1 MSDDRDLVAAGQR
14 NFRRQHEGDWNELE
28 ALLKRV
34 EGGRA
39 RALSVDEVMRLPVL
53 YRAVLS
59 SLAIARETSLDRAMI
74 DYLEALSTRAYFF
87 IYGVRTRAREGIAN
101 FFTYDWPGA
110 VASLWKETLLSAF
123 LLLAGAIAGYYL
135 VAADASWYGAI
146 IGPEMAQGRG
156 PESSA
161 AQLREIIYDDN
172 AVSANGSALS
182 IFATFLFTHNTQV
195 SIWCFALGFAFG
207 VPTAFLIV
215 SNGCMVG
222 ALLHVYAAK
231 GLGWNLIGWLM
242 IHGTTE
248 LFAIILAGAA
258 GFSIGMATAF
268 PGDMGRVAAAAKA
281 GRNAATVMIG
291 VIVMLFFAGIL
302 EGFGRQLITNDGA
315 RYGVGLFM
323 LILWLAYFYLP
334 RKDVPRG

>member
-1 MSDDRDLVAAGQR
+1 MSERQDLIAAGQR
-14 NFRRQHEGDWNELE
+14 NFRREHEADWNELE

-39 RALSVDEVMRLPVL
+39 SALSVDELMRLPVL

-59 SLAIARETSLDRAMI
+59 SLAIARETSLDKAMI

-87 IYGVRTRAREGIAN
+87 IYGVRTRMREGIAS

-110 VASLWKETLLSAF
+110 VGSLWKETLVSA
-123 LLLAGAIAGYYL
+123 LLLFAAALAGYLL
-135 VAADASWYGAI
+135 VASDPSWYGAI
-146 IGPEMAQGRG
+146 LGPEMAQGRG

-161 AQLREIIYDDN
+161 AMLSDIIYDK
-172 AVSANGSALS
+172 SAGSNNGSALS
-182 IFATFLFTHNTQV
+182 IFAAFLFTHNTQV

-215 SNGCMVG
+215 QNGCAVG
-222 ALLHVYAAK
+222 ALLHIYAAK
-231 GLGWNLIGWLM
+231 GLGWNLVGWLM

-258 GFSIGMATAF
+258 GFRIGMATAF
-268 PGDMGRVAAAAKA
+268 PGDLGRVAAAAKA
-281 GRNAATVMIG
+281 GRTAATVMIG
-291 VIVMLFFAGIL
+291 VMVMLFFAGIL
-302 EGFGRQLITNDGA
+302 EGFGRQLITNDAA

-323 LILWLAYFYLP
+323 LTVWLAYFYLP
-334 RKDVPRG
+334 RKDMPRG